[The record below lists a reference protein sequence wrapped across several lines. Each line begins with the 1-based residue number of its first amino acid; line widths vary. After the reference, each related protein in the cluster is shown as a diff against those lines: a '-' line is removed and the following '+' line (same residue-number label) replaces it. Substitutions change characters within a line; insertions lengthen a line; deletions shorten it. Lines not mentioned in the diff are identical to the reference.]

1 MLLDVREYLP
11 KIEERIFVQ
20 KRPLNKKAAAYR
32 YSVVER
38 LLEEWFDEINSERS
52 DTRDIPSDLADMYEE
67 ASKLMVKI
75 ASFER
80 DIITGDKD

>member
-11 KIEERIFVQ
+11 EIEDRVFVQ

-32 YSVVER
+32 YSVVEC

-67 ASKLMVKI
+67 ASKLMARI
-75 ASFER
+75 GAFER
-80 DIITGDKD
+80 GIVTGEKG